1 MKTNKRKLLT
11 LTALFYLIIIL
22 GGCSYA
28 SGSHSYGETV
38 SEEPESQSDSPK
50 ASSYG
55 DLLDVK
61 MDPDIPS
68 QLKDYCSF
76 RVSFNKENHTP
87 NWSAWTLTAADLQEN
102 VGRYNKFWTDDD
114 IIGCANTKDY
124 THSGYDRGHLCPAA
138 DNKLNAERMKSCF
151 TMANICP
158 QDGQLNSHAWKTLE
172 TKERKWAKN
181 IGDLVIVA
189 GPLYTSADKQRI
201 GETGVRVPSAF
212 FKVIIAPYRNEPMGI
227 GFIYPNMY
235 SPGDMYIYAM
245 TIDEVE
251 KQTGYDFFYYL
262 PDEIE
267 DNIEAQQP
275 KQWRKHDQR

>member
-76 RVSFNKENHTP
+76 RVSFNKKKNTHNSKEWN
-87 NWSAWTLTAADLQEN
+87 LTAANYQ
-102 VGRYNKFWTDDD
+102 
-114 IIGCANTKDY
+114 
-124 THSGYDRGHLCPAA
+124 
-138 DNKLNAERMKSCF
+138 
-151 TMANICP
+151 
-158 QDGQLNSHAWKTLE
+158 
-172 TKERKWAKN
+172 
-181 IGDLVIVA
+181 
-189 GPLYTSADKQRI
+189 
-201 GETGVRVPSAF
+201 
-212 FKVIIAPYRNEPMGI
+212 
-227 GFIYPNMY
+227 
-235 SPGDMYIYAM
+235 
-245 TIDEVE
+245 
-251 KQTGYDFFYYL
+251 
-262 PDEIE
+262 
-267 DNIEAQQP
+267 
-275 KQWRKHDQR
+275 